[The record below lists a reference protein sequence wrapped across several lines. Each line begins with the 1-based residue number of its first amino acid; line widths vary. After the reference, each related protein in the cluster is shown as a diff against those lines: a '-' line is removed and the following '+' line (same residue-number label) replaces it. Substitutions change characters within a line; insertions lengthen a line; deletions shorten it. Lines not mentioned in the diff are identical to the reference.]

1 MQKIFLKALNV
12 FTYLLHPRVPY
23 KLTYFIRDNYFSRLV
38 QTRFLIKDHLFKK
51 PYKSIEFF
59 GEFQQEL
66 TFVLPFAYWHHLNG
80 TLKQTVSSKG
90 TQPLYFFSEDHKELP
105 SKRDWFNNAINYTF
119 PNMTHSN
126 SFSYRKWKQVP
137 LKEYYRN
144 NIFVFEKPI
153 LIIANKYNIEWKD
166 NPINFFD
173 IETLDKVINHYKD
186 RYQIIYNRPLAT
198 QIVGD
203 ESEILD
209 LGEYEWMKKNHH
221 EVILMN
227 DLFEKYSHEYSFN
240 QLQLMVYANSER
252 FLSVHGGTA
261 ALASYF
267 GGINIIYSIRGLEHI
282 FNEFNT
288 IFPKLS
294 DAKILHAKSKEQ
306 ILGYVQEHF

>member
-1 MQKIFLKALNV
+1 
-12 FTYLLHPRVPY
+12 
-23 KLTYFIRDNYFSRLV
+23 
-38 QTRFLIKDHLFKK
+38 
-51 PYKSIEFF
+51 YKSIEFF

-80 TLKQTVSSKG
+80 TLKQTVSSEG
-90 TQPLYFFSEDHKELP
+90 TKPLYFFSEDHTELP
-105 SKRDWFNNAINYTF
+105 NKRDWFNNSIDYTF

-221 EVILMN
+221 EVILMT